1 MSLAG
6 AAGGSAG
13 RGPRAGIVADLR
25 ARAARTGRRVAF
37 PETGDPR
44 TLDAV
49 RGMVAGA
56 IVAPVLVLDAAQPA
70 THDGVRAF
78 AQSLAVP
85 VVEPGPGGA
94 LATAMELARAGE
106 VDACVAGAAHT
117 TAAVL
122 RAALR
127 IVGKAPGARVVSS
140 AFYMIV
146 SRPDGDGSEDMIT
159 FTDCA
164 VVPEPTPDQLA
175 DIAIA
180 AARDRVRVVGDTPR
194 VAFLSYSTY
203 GSGGPNAPAVVRVRE
218 ALALARQRA
227 PEVLMDGELQGD
239 AAVVA
244 AVAERKGSAG
254 AVAGHANVLV
264 FPSLDAGNIA
274 YKLVERLGGAVAI
287 GPILQGL
294 ARPCADLSR
303 GAGPDDIINAA
314 AVTAL
319 LAAAPTSRWGEM
331 HR

>member
-1 MSLAG
+1 VSDVAG
-6 AAGGSAG
+6 D
-13 RGPRAGIVADLR
+13 RGPVRRRSSTGIVADLR
-25 ARAARTGRRVAF
+25 ARASRTGRRIAL
-37 PETGDPR
+37 PESGDSR
-44 TLDAV
+44 TLAAV
-49 RGMVAGA
+49 RTMVAEA
-56 IVAPVLVLDAAQPA
+56 IVTPVLVLDADQPA
-70 THDGVRAF
+70 THAVVRAL
-78 AQSLAVP
+78 AASLGVD
-85 VVEPGPGGA
+85 VIESGPGGG
-94 LATAMELARAGE
+94 LTTAMELARSGE

-127 IVGKAPGARVVSS
+127 VVGIAPGGRLVSS
-140 AFYMIV
+140 AFYMILAP
-146 SRPDGDGSEDMIT
+146 SERDGREAVYT

-180 AARDRVRVVGDTPR
+180 AARDRVRVIGDTPR
-194 VAFLSYSTY
+194 VAFLSFSTY
-203 GSGGPNAPAVVRVRE
+203 GSGGQNSPPVARVRE

-227 PEVLMDGELQGD
+227 PDLLMDGELQGD
-239 AAVVA
+239 AAIVA
-244 AVAERKGSAG
+244 AVAARKGSASADG
-254 AVAGHANVLV
+254 VAGRANVLV

-319 LAAAPTSRWGEM
+319 QAASPT
-331 HR
+331 

>member
-1 MSLAG
+1 VTG
-6 AAGGSAG
+6 AAGE
-13 RGPRAGIVADLR
+13 RGPARRASWPGIVAQLR
-25 ARAARTGRRVAF
+25 ARAARAARRVVF
-37 PETGDPR
+37 PESGDPR

-49 RGMVAGA
+49 RTMVADR
-56 IVAPVLVLDAAQPA
+56 IVAPILVLDAEQSAGHGA
-70 THDGVRAF
+70 VRAL
-78 AQSLAVP
+78 ARSLGVP
-85 VVEPGPGGA
+85 LIEPGPDSA
-94 LATAMELARAGE
+94 LVTAMGLVRAGQA
-106 VDACVAGAAHT
+106 DACVAGAAHT

-127 IVGKAPGARVVSS
+127 VVGKAPGIKIVSS
-140 AFYMIV
+140 AFYMILT
-146 SRPDGDGSEDMIT
+146 RRDGGGAEEVFT

-164 VVPEPTPDQLA
+164 VVPEPTADQLA

-180 AARDRVRVVGDTPR
+180 AARDRARVVGDTPR

-203 GSGGPNAPAVVRVRE
+203 GSGGPDAPAVARVRA

-227 PEVLMDGELQGD
+227 PDVLMDGELQGD
-239 AAVVA
+239 AAIVA
-244 AVAERKGSAG
+244 AVAERKGPAGGG

-294 ARPCADLSR
+294 ASPCADLSR

-319 LAAAPTSRWGEM
+319 QAASPT
-331 HR
+331 

>member
-1 MSLAG
+1 MRG
-6 AAGGSAG
+6 TGGGLRPPGEKVAEI
-13 RGPRAGIVADLR
+13 RAK
-25 ARAARTGRRVAF
+25 AARHPKRVVL
-37 PETGDPR
+37 PETSDPR
-44 TLDAV
+44 TLEAV

-56 IVAPVLVLDAAQPA
+56 IVSPVLVLDPDRPETHQP
-70 THDGVRAF
+70 VRDLAR
-78 AQSLAVP
+78 SLDLRVIEA
-85 VVEPGPGGA
+85 GPGGA
-94 LATAMELARAGE
+94 LVTAMELTRAGDA
-106 VDACVAGAAHT
+106 DACVAGAAHT

-122 RAALR
+122 RAALK
-127 IVGKAPGARVVSS
+127 VLGKARGVRLVSS

-146 SRPDGDGSEDMIT
+146 ARPGAGGAEDVFT

-164 VVPEPTPDQLA
+164 VVPEPSPSQLA

-180 AARDRVRVVGDTPR
+180 AARDRTRVVGDIPR
-194 VAFLSYSTY
+194 VAFLSYSTL
-203 GSGGPNAPAVVRVRE
+203 GSGGADVPPVARVRE
-218 ALALARQRA
+218 ALALARELA

-239 AAVVA
+239 AAIVA
-244 AVAERKGSAG
+244 AVAERKGSSG

-294 ARPCADLSR
+294 ACPCADLSR

-319 LAAAPTSRWGEM
+319 LAAPPT
-331 HR
+331 

>member
-1 MSLAG
+1 MSGQAG
-6 AAGGSAG
+6 DGAPA
-13 RGPRAGIVADLR
+13 RRAPSRGIVAQMR
-25 ARAARTGRRVAF
+25 ARAARAARRVVL
-37 PETGDPR
+37 PESGDPR

-49 RGMVAGA
+49 RTMVADR
-56 IVAPVLVLDAAQPA
+56 IVAPILVLDWDEPA
-70 THDGVRAF
+70 THSAVRAL
-78 AQSLAVP
+78 ARSLDVP
-85 VVEPGPGGA
+85 LIEPRPDGA
-94 LATAMELARAGE
+94 LVTAMGLVRSGQA
-106 VDACVAGAAHT
+106 DACVAGAVHT

-127 IVGKAPGARVVSS
+127 VVGKAPGVKVVSS
-140 AFYMIV
+140 AFYMILT
-146 SRPDGDGSEDMIT
+146 RPDNRSAEEVFT

-164 VVPEPTPDQLA
+164 VVPEPTADQLA

-180 AARDRVRVVGDTPR
+180 AARDRARVVGDIPR

-203 GSGGPNAPAVVRVRE
+203 GSGGPDAPAVARVRE

-227 PEVLMDGELQGD
+227 PDVLMDGELQGD
-239 AAVVA
+239 AAIVA
-244 AVAERKGSAG
+244 AVAERKGSGGVG

-294 ARPCADLSR
+294 ASPCADLSR

-319 LAAAPTSRWGEM
+319 QAASPT
-331 HR
+331 